1 MKEEWGGQREMRQG
15 MYLKRCG
22 NLGRGRDGGK
32 VVWKP
37 SKTTVKEMRWSA
49 TLELW
54 RNQSG
59 QQPL

>member
-1 MKEEWGGQREMRQG
+1 MKEEWVGQRGMRQG

-22 NLGRGRDGGK
+22 NLARGRDGGN
-32 VVWKP
+32 

-49 TLELW
+49 ALELW